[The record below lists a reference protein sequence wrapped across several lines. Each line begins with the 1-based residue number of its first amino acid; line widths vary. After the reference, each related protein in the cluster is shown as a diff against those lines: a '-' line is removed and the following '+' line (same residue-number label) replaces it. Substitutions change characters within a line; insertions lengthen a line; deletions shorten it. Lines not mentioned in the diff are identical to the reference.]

1 MRQCR
6 QLTALLW
13 AMAVVAAGTACRDVS
28 GEAPSTA
35 GHQTLRLLTGPA
47 GGGFLPLGQRISAA
61 LQKLPQGPRI
71 DAISSEGAITN
82 VLAIQRGETDLGFTF
97 ADVAYMSYS
106 GQLDT
111 PALDQL
117 RGIALLQLTPITLV
131 ARADVPLRSLADLRG
146 RVVGVGPPGSG
157 TALTAALILHAFG
170 LDVPAVRTE
179 TLGFEEA
186 GSRLISGRLDAMFDN
201 AINQSDSIAR
211 AIAAGARLVP
221 IEGPA
226 IDALRRDY
234 PFFKITSIPA
244 SLYPNVGKPTHTI
257 GVDGLLIGRK
267 SLDDSVVYQFTEHLF
282 RVLPQ
287 VLGDESRRFINL
299 EQASATPIPLHNGA
313 ARYYR
318 ERELLR

>member
-1 MRQCR
+1 MRR
-6 QLTALLW
+6 RHLAWIAFLVAL
-13 AMAVVAAGTACRDVS
+13 AAAPACREVS
-28 GEAPSTA
+28 GEGAPA
-35 GHQTLRLLTGPA
+35 ARKLTLRLLTGPQ
-47 GGGFLPLGQRISAA
+47 GGGFQPLGQRLADE
-61 LQKLPQGPRI
+61 LQRLAPGPRI
-71 DAISSEGAITN
+71 ETTSSEGAIAN

-97 ADVAYMSYS
+97 ADVAYMSYN
-106 GQLDT
+106 GQLEGT

-117 RGIALLQLTPITLV
+117 RGIALLQLTPITFV
-131 ARADVPLRSLADLRG
+131 ARADVPMKSPADLRG
-146 RVVGVGPPGSG
+146 RVVAVGPPGSG

-170 LDVPAVRTE
+170 LDAPAVRVE
-179 TLGFEEA
+179 TMDFQEA
-186 GSRLISGRLDAMFDN
+186 GSRLINGSLDAMFDN
-201 AINQSDSIAR
+201 AINRSDSIAR

-226 IDALRRDY
+226 VDTLRRDY

-244 SLYPNVGKPTHTI
+244 SLYPNGAKPTHTI

-267 SLDDSVVYQFTEHLF
+267 SLDDAVVYQFTEHLF

-287 VLGDESRRFINL
+287 VLGNESRRFINL

>member
-1 MRQCR
+1 MRR
-6 QLTALLW
+6 RHLVWIPFAAVL
-13 AMAVVAAGTACRDVS
+13 AMAPACRDVS
-28 GEAPSTA
+28 GEATSP
-35 GHQTLRLLTGPA
+35 GRNLTLRLLTGPP
-47 GGGFLPLGQRISAA
+47 GGGFLPLGQRMAVEFQRLA
-61 LQKLPQGPRI
+61 PGPRI
-71 DAISSEGAITN
+71 DTRSSEGAIAN
-82 VLAIQRGETDLGFTF
+82 VLAIQHGDTDLGFTF

-106 GQLDT
+106 GQLEGT

-117 RGIALLQLTPITLV
+117 RGIALLQLTPITFV
-131 ARADVPLRSLADLRG
+131 ARADVPMKSPADLRG
-146 RVVGVGPPGSG
+146 RVVAVGPPGSG

-170 LDVPAVRTE
+170 LDAPAVRVE
-179 TLGFEEA
+179 TLGFQEA
-186 GSRLISGRLDAMFDN
+186 GSRLINGSVDAMFDN

-226 IDALRRDY
+226 VDALRRDY

-244 SLYPNVGKPTHTI
+244 SLYPNEGKPTHTI

-267 SLDDSVVYQFTEHLF
+267 NLDDAIVYQFTEHLF